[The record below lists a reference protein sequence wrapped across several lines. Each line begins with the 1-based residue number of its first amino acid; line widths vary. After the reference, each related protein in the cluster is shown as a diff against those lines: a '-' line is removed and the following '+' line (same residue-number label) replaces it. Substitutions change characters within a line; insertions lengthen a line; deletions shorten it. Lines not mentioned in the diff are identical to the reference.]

1 MKVTVYG
8 DSVLKG
14 VLLEGGKYVIN
25 RDWEQRLGEIF
36 HLTIRNC
43 ARFGC
48 TIRKMLPLIR
58 RDSSAEAPEEEL
70 AVLELGGNDCD
81 FDWEA
86 ISGDPDEHYE
96 CRTPP
101 KEFLSRY
108 REAVDLIRQSGRTPV
123 LMTLTP
129 VHSQRYLRYICRN
142 GLSMQNIL
150 AWLGKVEMIAQWQT
164 RYSRMVEQVAREKNA
179 LLIDIRRAFPPDP
192 HALEPYLC
200 EDGIHP
206 SRLGQKLIFDTL
218 YRQIAAAAQCC

>member
-14 VLLEGGKYVIN
+14 VLLEGGQYVIN
-25 RDWEQRLGEIF
+25 RDWERRFGEMF

-48 TIRKMLPLIR
+48 TIKKMLPLIR
-58 RDSSAEAPEEEL
+58 RDTSAAAPEGEIT
-70 AVLELGGNDCD
+70 VLEVGGNDCD
-81 FDWEA
+81 FDWAA
-86 ISGDPDEHYE
+86 IARDPDEHYE

-101 KEFLSRY
+101 GEFLSRY
-108 REAVDLIRQSGRTPV
+108 REAVDLLRQSGRTPV

-129 VHSQRYLRYICRN
+129 VLSQRYLSYICRN

-150 AWLGKVEMIAQWQT
+150 SWLGKVEMISQWQT
-164 RYSRMVEQVAREKNA
+164 RYSRMVEQVAREKNVK
-179 LLIDIRRAFPPDP
+179 LIDIRRAFPSEP

-218 YRQIAAAAQCC
+218 CARL